1 MGMRVIELTLRVRL
15 TPVRKRRRLTD
26 VSHRPSSRIEEKN
39 DVKRVAGCRVIVVS
53 LMKNINRCVVD
64 DVLFLGVIVKKRKR
78 KIRNKRLEEFG
89 FFSLLSKYRAVTKRK
104 ECVDKRIS
112 KNIIL
117 VFVC

>member
-1 MGMRVIELTLRVRL
+1 MRVIELTLRVRL

-53 LMKNINRCVVD
+53 LKKNINRCVVD
-64 DVLFLGVIVKKRKR
+64 DVLFLGVIVKKKRKR